1 MIYHI
6 YYSIA
11 PHVYPVR
18 SIQIYPGSGAGKA
31 IYWRQRITDKE
42 EELLPPEFVEAA
54 GRAIE
59 EVGE

>member
-1 MIYHI
+1 MIYHV

-11 PHVYPVR
+11 PNAYPVR
-18 SIQIYPGSGAGKA
+18 RVQIYPGSGAGKA

-42 EELLPPEFVEAA
+42 EELLPQEFIEAA

-59 EVGE
+59 EVWE